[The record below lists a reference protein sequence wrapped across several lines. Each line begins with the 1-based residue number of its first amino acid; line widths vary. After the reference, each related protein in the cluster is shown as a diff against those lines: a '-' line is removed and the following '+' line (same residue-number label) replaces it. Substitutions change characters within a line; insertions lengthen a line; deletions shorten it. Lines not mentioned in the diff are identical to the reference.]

1 MAFKSPKTIVET
13 AFNIGKAKTELSIPK
28 MLVLGFLAGAF
39 IAFGGLLA
47 IVVGKGVNTE
57 MLGVGIGKFIFG
69 GVFPVGLMLVVIAGS
84 ELFTGNCGLI
94 TPACLAG
101 KAKWSGL
108 LKNWVFVYIG
118 NFIGSLF
125 VAYFLAYAT
134 GGHRHQPEMDEQ
146 LSRIGRVE
154 VAVHFQPHLVPMD
167 RGILESVYVR
177 LAGKASAKDVE
188 DCWRSAYARE
198 PFIRILGDGLP
209 STKRVAHTN
218 LCELAVREGTEGTAI
233 LFAAIDNLGKG
244 ASGQALQNLNIMY
257 GFDET
262 TGLW

>member
-1 MAFKSPKTIVET
+1 MAFKSPKAIVEA
-13 AFNIGKAKTELSIPK
+13 AFNIGKAKTELSTPK

-118 NFIGSLF
+118 NLIGSLF

-134 GGHRHQPEMDEQ
+134 GITTSEPW
-146 LSRIGRVE
+146 LSASQSIAVGKVSKSFFALFWRGVGCNWLVCLAVWLAVASDDIIGKVWGIWFPIMAF
-154 VAVHFQPHLVPMD
+154 VALGFEHSIANMFFIPL
-167 RGILESVYVR
+167 GIFLGANVTW
-177 LAGKASAKDVE
+177 GQF
-188 DCWRSAYARE
+188 
-198 PFIRILGDGLP
+198 FI
-209 STKRVAHTN
+209 TN
-218 LCELAVREGTEGTAI
+218 LIPVTLGNIVGGAGFVGLIYWWLYGRATE
-233 LFAAIDNLGKG
+233 
-244 ASGQALQNLNIMY
+244 
-257 GFDET
+257 
-262 TGLW
+262 